1 MKTKIIKIDQEN
13 FNQEDLKDAA
23 NIIKDGGIVA
33 FPTETVYGLG
43 SNGLKEEAVR
53 KIYTAKGRPSDN
65 PLILHI
71 GEVSQLEDLVEAVPE
86 VAKRCIEEFWP
97 GPLTIILKRK
107 IKVPDII
114 TAGLDTVA
122 VRMPENAIAR
132 TLINLAG
139 VPIAAPSANIS
150 GKPSP
155 TSGAHVIED
164 MLGKIDMI
172 IDGGSTGIGLE
183 STVLDLSDDT
193 PTILRP
199 GGITYEDLKKIIP
212 EVVEDKANLKSDIIP
227 KSPGQ
232 KYRHYAPNAEMIV
245 FTGQLED
252 VVKNIQEHRDLSVK
266 AGKKV
271 AIMATDET
279 RDLYKEIYKEIY
291 KDTIIKTLGTR
302 GDKRT
307 IANSLFNIL
316 REFDSLDI
324 DIIFAEGIELDD
336 IGLAIMNRMMK
347 ASGGKI
353 IKC

>member
-1 MKTKIIKIDQEN
+1 MKTKIIKIDKKDLKI
-13 FNQEDLKDAA
+13 EDLKGAA
-23 NIIKDGGIVA
+23 GIIKNGGIVA

-43 SNGLKEEAVR
+43 ANGLDEEAVK
-53 KIYTAKGRPSDN
+53 KIYLAKGRPSDN

-71 GEVSQLEDLVEAVPE
+71 GEADQLKELVEEIPE
-86 VAKRCIEEFWP
+86 SALKCIEKFWP

-114 TAGLDTVA
+114 TAGLETVA
-122 VRMPENAIAR
+122 IRLPESSIAR

-139 VPIAAPSANIS
+139 VPIAAPSANLS

-155 TSGAHVIED
+155 TSGDHVIQD
-164 MLGKIDMI
+164 MQGKIDMI

-183 STVLDLSDDT
+183 STVLDLSTDT

-199 GGITYEDLKKIIP
+199 GGVTFEDLKKIIP
-212 EVVEDKANLKSDIIP
+212 GIVEDKANLKSNIVP

-245 FTGQLED
+245 FTGRLED
-252 VVKNIQEHRDLSVK
+252 IVVNIQKYTKD
-266 AGKKV
+266 AIADGKKV
-271 AIMATDET
+271 GIMATDET
-279 RDLYKEIYKEIY
+279 KESYENGKV
-291 KDTIIKTLGTR
+291 KTLGTR
-302 GDKRT
+302 RDKRT

-316 REFDSLDI
+316 REFDSLDV
-324 DIIFAEGIELDD
+324 DIIFAEGVELDD

-347 ASGGKI
+347 ASSGKI

>member
-1 MKTKIIKIDQEN
+1 MKTKIIKIDKKDLKI
-13 FNQEDLKDAA
+13 EDLKGAA
-23 NIIKDGGIVA
+23 GIIKNGGIVA

-43 SNGLKEEAVR
+43 ANGLDEEAVK
-53 KIYTAKGRPSDN
+53 KIYLAKGRPSDN

-71 GEVSQLEDLVEAVPE
+71 GGADQLKELVEEIPE
-86 VAKRCIEEFWP
+86 SALKCIEKFWP

-114 TAGLDTVA
+114 TAGLETVA
-122 VRMPENAIAR
+122 IRLPESSIAR

-139 VPIAAPSANIS
+139 VPIAAPSANLS

-155 TSGAHVIED
+155 TSGDHVIQD
-164 MLGKIDMI
+164 MQGKIDMI

-183 STVLDLSDDT
+183 STVLDLSTDT

-199 GGITYEDLKKIIP
+199 GGVTFEDLKKIIP
-212 EVVEDKANLKSDIIP
+212 GIVEDKANLKSNIVP

-245 FTGQLED
+245 FTGRLED
-252 VVKNIQEHRDLSVK
+252 IVVNIQKYTKD
-266 AGKKV
+266 AIADGKKV
-271 AIMATDET
+271 GIMATDET
-279 RDLYKEIYKEIY
+279 KESYENGKV
-291 KDTIIKTLGTR
+291 KTLGTR
-302 GDKRT
+302 RDKRT

-316 REFDSLDI
+316 REFDSLDV
-324 DIIFAEGIELDD
+324 DIIFAEGVELDD

-347 ASGGKI
+347 ASSGKI